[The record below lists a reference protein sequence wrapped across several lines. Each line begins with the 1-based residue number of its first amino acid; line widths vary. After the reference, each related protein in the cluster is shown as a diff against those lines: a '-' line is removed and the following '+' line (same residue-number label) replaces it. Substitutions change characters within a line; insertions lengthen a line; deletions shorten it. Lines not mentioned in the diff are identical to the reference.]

1 MARRVVGAY
10 SPKNDT
16 GSRSGQTQDLILA
29 PPPSGALLRANLA
42 FALPFPFVI
51 KAFTTTPTGLLALLT
66 AAGLLVLAA
75 WVTRE
80 GVKAQ
85 AAYDARKVSRPPA
98 LPRKMLGAALT
109 GLGLALGGFAGA
121 QPLFVLAGF
130 AVLGAVLHVASFGL
144 DPLKSKGMA
153 GQDLFQ
159 TDRVARAV
167 TEGEALLAAMSDA
180 ILRARDSAL
189 ESRVARFCDIA
200 RSLFRQV
207 ENDPGDLTAAR
218 KFMSVYLTGARD
230 ATAKFADIFAAS
242 RDAKARA
249 DYEALLSDLETN
261 FAARTNALLAN
272 SHTDLDIEIQV
283 LRDRLKLE
291 SPAP

>member
-1 MARRVVGAY
+1 MARRVVGPY
-10 SPKNDT
+10 SPKD
-16 GSRSGQTQDLILA
+16 QDGAERPSLILPA
-29 PPPSGALLRANLA
+29 PPSAAMLRAQLG
-42 FALPFPFVI
+42 FALPLPFLVR
-51 KAFTTTPTGLLALLT
+51 AFAGTPATLMAAIG

-75 WVTRE
+75 WLTRE

-85 AAYDARKVSRPPA
+85 AAYEMRKVARRPA
-98 LPRKMLGAALT
+98 LPRKMLGSALT
-109 GLGLALGGFAGA
+109 GLGLALGGVTGT
-121 QPLFVLAGF
+121 QEVLVLLGF
-130 AVLGAVLHVASFGL
+130 GVLGAALHLAAFGL

-180 ILRARDSAL
+180 ILRAGDLAL

-200 RSLFRQV
+200 RGLFRQV

-218 KFMSVYLTGARD
+218 KYMSVYLTGARD
-230 ATAKFADIFAAS
+230 ATAKFADLFATS
-242 RDAKARA
+242 RDSHARS

-261 FAARTNALLAN
+261 FAARTNALLSN
-272 SHTDLDIEIQV
+272 SHTDLDVEIQV
-283 LRDRLKLE
+283 LRDRLK
-291 SPAP
+291 

>member
-1 MARRVVGAY
+1 MARRVVGPF
-10 SPKNDT
+10 SPKSDT
-16 GSRSGQTQDLILA
+16 IGPNAAPDLIL
-29 PPPSGALLRANLA
+29 PPTPSGPTLRANLA
-42 FALPFPFVI
+42 FALPFAFLI
-51 KAFTTTPTGLLALLT
+51 KAFRGTPEGLITCFA

-75 WVTRE
+75 WLTRE
-80 GVKAQ
+80 GVKGQ
-85 AAYDARKVSRPPA
+85 AAYDARKVARRPA
-98 LPRKMLGAALT
+98 LPRKMLGSALT
-109 GLGLALGGFAGA
+109 GLGMALGGFAGGQA
-121 QPLFVLAGF
+121 VFVLTGF
-130 AVLGAVLHVASFGL
+130 ALLAAGLHLASFGF

-167 TEGEALLAAMSDA
+167 TEGEALLVAMSDA
-180 ILRARDSAL
+180 ILRARDTAL
-189 ESRVARFCDIA
+189 EARVARFCDIA
-200 RSLFRQV
+200 RALFRQV

-242 RDAKARA
+242 RDPKARA

-261 FAARTNALLAN
+261 FAARTNALLSN
-272 SHTDLDIEIQV
+272 SHSDLDIEIQV

-291 SPAP
+291 RPVP

>member
-10 SPKNDT
+10 SPKTDQ
-16 GSRSGQTQDLILA
+16 SRSGQTPDLILPA
-29 PPPSGALLRANLA
+29 PPTGVMVRANLA
-42 FALPFPFVI
+42 FALPFAFVI
-51 KAFTTTPTGLLALLT
+51 RAFSGPSAELLAHFA
-66 AAGLLVLAA
+66 AAGLLGLAA
-75 WVTRE
+75 WTTRE

-85 AAYDARKVSRPPA
+85 AAYDARKVARPPA
-98 LPRKMLGAALT
+98 LPRKGLGALLT
-109 GLGLALGGFAGA
+109 GLGLALGGFALGEGPA
-121 QPLFVLAGF
+121 VLIGY
-130 AVLGAVLHVASFGL
+130 AVLGAALHLASFGL

-167 TEGEALLAAMSDA
+167 SEGEAVLSAMSDA
-180 ILRARDSAL
+180 ILRAGDSAL
-189 ESRVARFCDIA
+189 EARVARFCDIA
-200 RSLFRQV
+200 RALFRQV

-230 ATAKFADIFAAS
+230 ATAKFADVFSAS

-261 FAARTNALLAN
+261 FAARTNALLSN

-283 LRDRLKLE
+283 LRERLKLE
-291 SPAP
+291 RPAP